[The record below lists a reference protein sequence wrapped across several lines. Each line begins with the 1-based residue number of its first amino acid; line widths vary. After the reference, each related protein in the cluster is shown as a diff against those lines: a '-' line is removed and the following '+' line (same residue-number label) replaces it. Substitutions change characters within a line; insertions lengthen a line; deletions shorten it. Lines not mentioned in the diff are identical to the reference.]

1 MPRDFSRYRALA
13 DHLAIRPERAITRTF
28 AEVEAILGR
37 PLSATARTSRS
48 WWIDRGLAHV
58 RLWDARGWR
67 ARLDWRDACVHFTR
81 DAKEGAM
88 PRGDWGRPRPSKFQ
102 PLVDYLVERRDAN
115 EIVLGLGQIA
125 AIVGA
130 PLSETMHVDSGV
142 WNGVRLA
149 YVRAWEAVGWT
160 ATLDRRNRC
169 VHFIRNAEG

>member
-13 DHLAIRPERAITRTF
+13 DHLAMRAERAITRTF
-28 AEVEAILGR
+28 AEIEAILGM

-48 WWIDRGLAHV
+48 WWIDRASAHV

-67 ARLDWRDACVHFTR
+67 ARLDWRNACVHFTR

-88 PRGDWGRPRPSKFQ
+88 PTKYQ
-102 PLVDYLVERRDAN
+102 PLVDYLVARPDAD
-115 EIVLGLGQIA
+115 EIVLGLEEIA
-125 AIVGA
+125 AMVGA
-130 PLSETMHVDSGV
+130 PLSETMHVDSGM
-142 WNGVRLA
+142 WNGVRLV

-169 VHFIRNAEG
+169 VHFIRNAEE